1 MKLLLEIWID
11 LCDTNFRCENL
22 MMDQLWGIIKIKRVG
37 LISLTILMVAVWIP
51 GWMCAKGQGCKWNIS
66 VLKNSLKTAFVVFR

>member
-1 MKLLLEIWID
+1 
-11 LCDTNFRCENL
+11 
-22 MMDQLWGIIKIKRVG
+22 MMDQLLGIIKIKSVG

-66 VLKNSLKTAFVVFR
+66 VLKKFIKNSFCSIQMS